1 MRVGILGY
9 SCFLGY
15 GMVSQDSLSWDAALN
30 PGIRCPRM
38 RSECPRIGYPRIVPA
53 SWDAVSWDTV
63 SWDTPGYLRIAV
75 SYLGILDSIPGYG
88 VPGYGIPG

>member
-1 MRVGILGY
+1 
-9 SCFLGY
+9 
-15 GMVSQDSLSWDAALN
+15 
-30 PGIRCPRM
+30 M

-88 VPGYGIPG
+88 VPGYGIPRIGCPRIVVASQDTLS